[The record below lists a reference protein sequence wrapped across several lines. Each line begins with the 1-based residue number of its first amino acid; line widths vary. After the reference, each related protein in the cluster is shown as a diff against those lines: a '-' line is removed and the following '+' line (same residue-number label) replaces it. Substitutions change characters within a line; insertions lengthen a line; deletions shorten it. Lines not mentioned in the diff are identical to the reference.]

1 LEIYGFYLMQGTVP
15 IRKRESAEGFAPAVK
30 EALRLLAAADGN
42 RKIPGESGKAA
53 CLGRF

>member
-1 LEIYGFYLMQGTVP
+1 MQGTVP